1 MTFKLPSL
9 LQVRGEDDSGPQVW
23 YAEAVGK
30 ISKNGQKFYEGYYLV
45 PGDRPDRMVY
55 DENYELIPEDS
66 VMRILPVKT
75 GYRSAWHMMGFV
87 MRDDN
92 TFYKIG
98 DPMTDSGSEECF
110 SDDDHRQSGF
120 VQHGHGLFFERFEP
134 RGRHGNG
141 GDVAAKVRGRRGLR
155 RVGPGDRQRTRRE
168 GILGPSASQSRRR
181 IRQYKLLIR

>member
-45 PGDRPDRMVY
+45 PGDRPDHLVY

-98 DPMTDSGSEECF
+98 EPMTDSGSEECF
-110 SDDDHRQSGF
+110 SDDEGTIDSQDSYSTATDCSSNVSNLVDDTEIGGAWPRRCEDVEAFDAWVPETDRERDVKEFLDHLHHR
-120 VQHGHGLFFERFEP
+120 
-134 RGRHGNG
+134 
-141 GDVAAKVRGRRGLR
+141 AAVEF
-155 RVGPGDRQRTRRE
+155 DN
-168 GILGPSASQSRRR
+168 INF
-181 IRQYKLLIR
+181 